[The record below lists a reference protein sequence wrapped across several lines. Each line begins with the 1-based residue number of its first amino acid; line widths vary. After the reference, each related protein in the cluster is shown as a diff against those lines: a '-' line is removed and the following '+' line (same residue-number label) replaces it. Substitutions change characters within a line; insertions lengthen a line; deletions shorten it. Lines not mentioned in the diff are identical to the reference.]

1 MTIQPVRRQ
10 PTEAPFVALVAGGRN
25 YDDRDSVF
33 RALDALHRKHPNI
46 TIVHGAC
53 CRRDDPTQL
62 TGADRW
68 AQEWAQVRQR
78 PYIGMPAEWLK
89 FDKAAGPLRNG
100 LMLHYLPSGVVAFRG
115 GDGTEDMCLQAAS
128 AGISVWRVWQ

>member
-1 MTIQPVRRQ
+1 MTIP
-10 PTEAPFVALVAGGRN
+10 PAPPFVALVTGGRN

-46 TIVHGAC
+46 TVVHGAC
-53 CRRDDPTQL
+53 CKRGEPTQL

-78 PYIGMPAEWLK
+78 PYIGVPAEWLK
-89 FDKAAGPLRNG
+89 FDKAAGPRRNG
-100 LMLHYLPSGVVAFRG
+100 LMLHYLPSGVVAFPST
-115 GDGTEDMCLQAAS
+115 GTGTANMCDQAEKV
-128 AGISVWRVWQ
+128 GISVWRP